1 MPTIGPFYPTSQA
14 QDAIN
19 GGGKD
24 WSFSGNATADDG
36 NPADCTF
43 DVGSTSKSKML
54 VVTGFGITTGDL
66 PEGAILDEVN
76 FEVEQRAD
84 YYEFS
89 PLTYIGV
96 TQAKLYIN
104 GSTLGNYIS
113 FGTPTTSEAVTPAQD
128 MLLGSGGPTDSDV
141 RNSTFGLAIEYENFD
156 ESGTNTNRVYVDF
169 IRISSIVYH
178 TATAPTAPQ
187 SPSATADANS
197 INLAWSAPSSDGGS
211 AITAYKVYRGTSSGN
226 LSLYQTL
233 GVVTSYDDTSV
244 TPGTRYYY
252 AIVATNAI
260 GDSSQ
265 SSEVNALVATGY
277 KNILMLGVG

>member
-1 MPTIGPFYPTSQA
+1 MATAGPNYPTAEQNAIDGSGTRDWTLSSSTFADDGSYATATFDSVSEQTTKYLDVSSFGFDEEDIPD
-14 QDAIN
+14 DAIN
-19 GGGKD
+19 ITFTVEIEHKADVFQTGGPTNYVYG
-24 WSFSGNATADDG
+24 SYLNLLRSGT
-36 NPADCTF
+36 PC
-43 DVGSTSKSKML
+43 VSSSS
-54 VVTGFGITTGDL
+54 VSSI
-66 PEGAILDEVN
+66 
-76 FEVEQRAD
+76 
-84 YYEFS
+84 
-89 PLTYIGV
+89 
-96 TQAKLYIN
+96 
-104 GSTLGNYIS
+104 
-113 FGTPTTSEAVTPAQD
+113 PTTSDATVTNAGAPSAFGETWTPAQARGVGVR
-128 MLLGSGGPTDSDV
+128 LSYTNSSDD
-141 RNSTFGLAIEYENFD
+141 AIGNQ
-156 ESGTNTNRVYVDF
+156 VYVDF
-169 IRISSIVYH
+169 IRVTVHYD

-187 SPSATADANS
+187 SPSATADSNS